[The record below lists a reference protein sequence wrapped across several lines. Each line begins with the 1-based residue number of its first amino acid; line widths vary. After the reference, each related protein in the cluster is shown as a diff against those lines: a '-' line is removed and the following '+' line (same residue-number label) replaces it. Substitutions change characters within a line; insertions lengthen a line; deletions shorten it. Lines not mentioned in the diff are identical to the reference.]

1 MPVSIRLAK
10 TDRSLRRSR
19 AWSKLA
25 TSWLLPALT
34 VWVLVGC
41 SSLPSA
47 PQTRTPAPPVPG
59 PPISPTETALI
70 RPSSTP
76 SALPSETPSL
86 TPVPIEVDLGLSAIS
101 YRIPLTIRHVTGGMV
116 VLNFELSEP
125 AAGTVYVR
133 PIGSGDPRQEVD
145 FSAPETRHQIIFEEL
160 LPGSRY
166 RATVALEV
174 GGQELQQPNFLGRA
188 WGPVSFVVPQPE
200 DPLRFGV
207 VGDASFGDP
216 ATRALIEQMAGADLD
231 FVLHAGDV
239 VDETELG
246 VNPYDSYSRKFY
258 DTFEPLLRQLP
269 VYTVPGN
276 HDYDLDIRL
285 EDVPFY
291 FRAFPAFPDPE
302 QPGQGTA
309 ERNQFYAFESRDIQF
324 VMLDSQV
331 LFGVPGREEEQSWLE
346 ERLADTRFKTTIPV
360 MHVAP
365 FSSSSVHPTDSLPVR
380 QAWVPLF
387 ETAHVPLVFSGH
399 FHQYERLTVNGIT
412 YIVSG
417 GGSSTLYAPGPM
429 LPQSQAFR
437 RQTHFVLCE
446 VNEDTLVLT
455 AVGLGGEVIDG
466 AVLQLK

>member
-1 MPVSIRLAK
+1 MPVNIRRTNTAC
-10 TDRSLRRSR
+10 SLRHSR
-19 AWSKLA
+19 PWSKLA
-25 TSWLLPALT
+25 TSCLLPALAA
-34 VWVLVGC
+34 WVLVGC
-41 SSLPSA
+41 LRQPSPPASQTPTEHPSS
-47 PQTRTPAPPVPG
+47 
-59 PPISPTETALI
+59 SPTAPTAKA
-70 RPSSTP
+70 PVQASSTP

-86 TPVPIEVDLGLSAIS
+86 TPVPVEEDLGLSAIS
-101 YRIPLTIRHVTGGMV
+101 YRIPLTIRHVTGGMA
-116 VLNFELSEP
+116 VLFFELSEP
-125 AAGTVYVR
+125 AAGTVYLR
-133 PIGSGDPRQEVD
+133 PIGSGEPQQEVD
-145 FSAPETRHQIIFEEL
+145 FSAPETRHQIIFEGL
-160 LPGSRY
+160 LPGRRY
-166 RATVALEV
+166 QVIVAL
-174 GGQELQQPNFLGRA
+174 GALDQDPQQPSFLGRA

-200 DPLRFGV
+200 GPLRFGV
-207 VGDASFGDP
+207 IGDASFGDA

-246 VNPYDSYSRKFY
+246 VNPYDAYAEKFY
-258 DTFEPLLRQLP
+258 DVFEPLLRELP
-269 VYTVPGN
+269 IYTVPGN
-276 HDYDLDIRL
+276 HDYELDIRL
-285 EDVPFY
+285 GEEPFY

-309 ERNQFYAFESRDIQF
+309 ERNQYYAFESHGIQF

-331 LFGVPGREEEQSWLE
+331 LFGIPGREDERIWLE
-346 ERLADTRFKTTIPV
+346 ERLADTRFKATIPV
-360 MHVAP
+360 VHVAP

-387 ETAHVPLVFSGH
+387 ETAHVPAVFSGH
-399 FHQYERLTVNGIT
+399 FHQYERLSVNGIT

-429 LPQSQAFR
+429 LPQSQEFR